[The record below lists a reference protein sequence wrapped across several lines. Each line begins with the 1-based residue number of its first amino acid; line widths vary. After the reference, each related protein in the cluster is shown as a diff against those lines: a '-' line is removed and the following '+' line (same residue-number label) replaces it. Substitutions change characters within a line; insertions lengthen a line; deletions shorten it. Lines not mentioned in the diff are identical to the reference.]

1 MLTQGSAPP
10 GATSGVR
17 NGAIEL
23 LAVENLEVV
32 YDKVMLVLRGVSIR
46 LPSGGIVALLGAN
59 GAGKTTLLRAI
70 CGLLEPHDGE
80 ITKGSV
86 SVDGRP
92 IDGLRPAAVVRRGV
106 SQVMEGRRTFAE
118 LSVQENLRLGAHT
131 NPRYLSEGLERAYGL
146 FPVLARRRKD
156 VAGYLSGGEQQMLAM
171 GRALMAQPR
180 YLLLDE
186 PSLGLA
192 PKLVEQIRDLIV
204 EINRLGTGVLLVEQ
218 SATMALSIAAH
229 GYVMETG
236 KVVLDKPA
244 AELLADEDVREF
256 YLGLHPEEGTAKSFR
271 DVKHYKRRKR
281 WLS

>member
-1 MLTQGSAPP
+1 MMNQTPIGPAPGP
-10 GATSGVR
+10 PDSLR
-17 NGAIEL
+17 
-23 LAVENLEVV
+23 VENLEVV
-32 YDKVMLVLRGVSIR
+32 YDKAMLVLRGVSLR
-46 LPSGGIVALLGAN
+46 LPAGAIVALLGAN

-70 CGLLEPHDGE
+70 SGLLGPHDGE

-86 SVDGRP
+86 TVAGRP
-92 IDGLRPAAVVRRGV
+92 IHGLRASAVVRRGV

-131 NPRYLSEGLERAYGL
+131 NPRRLAAGLERVYEL
-146 FPVLARRRKD
+146 FPVLFRRRRD

-171 GRALMAQPR
+171 GRALMAEPR
-180 YLLLDE
+180 FLLLDE

-204 EINRLGTGVLLVEQ
+204 EINHQGTGVLLVEQ
-218 SATMALSIAAH
+218 SATMALAIASH

-244 AELLADEDVREF
+244 AELLADDDVREF
-256 YLGLHPEEGTAKSFR
+256 YLGLHPEGVAKSFR